1 MTNRAIEHGA
11 DTRSPMRIRI
21 GQMFRVPAS
30 RRTSTPGDFY
40 ALSRGRH
47 KTGVNSNRGVF
58 YYATLKDPNGVP
70 RIPAFLLYSDN
81 LRGFTERNPWLDV
94 VDAEDG
100 YALYHGDNRTP
111 GSDPRS
117 ADGNR
122 KILEVA
128 YQYADPGTRALAPPM
143 VLFESA
149 KIPGS
154 SASYRRLVGYGVPRD
169 LRIQSQRSAKG
180 TFTNL
185 VLELVLFS
193 LTTEGEQLD
202 WDWIDRRRDR
212 SLTSEEALS
221 SAPAAWRRWVRY
233 GESELESSRRRVYG
247 AVIRSPAEQAQEANH
262 DDDEIAEAIY
272 RFFSSDAY
280 EFEGLASW
288 VAGQVL
294 GSRSSRGWVTPRVDG
309 GIDFV
314 SRIDLGSGFSKA
326 TVVILGQAKCIKPG
340 TSVSGADLART
351 VARLKRGWI
360 GVVVTTGTF
369 SVKAQQELLADQY
382 PIVLINGSRL
392 AQEVR
397 AEMVRTG
404 LSLSDVLHREAIW
417 YRSNRRVL
425 SPDRIS
431 SGDHWGTQVGAL
443 D

>member
-1 MTNRAIEHGA
+1 
-11 DTRSPMRIRI
+11 MRIQI
-21 GQMFRVPAS
+21 GQILPVPAS
-30 RRTSTPGDFY
+30 RQSSKPGDFY
-40 ALSRGRH
+40 ALSRGAH
-47 KTGVNSNRGVF
+47 KTGVNPNRGVF
-58 YYATLKDPNGVP
+58 YYAEIKDPDDVT

-81 LRGFTERNPWLDV
+81 LRGFSENNPWLDV
-94 VDAEDG
+94 VDAHDG

-128 YQYADPGTRALAPPM
+128 HQYADPDSRALAPPM

-149 KIPGS
+149 RVQGS
-154 SASYRRLVGYGVPRD
+154 SASYRRLAGYGVPRN
-169 LRIQSQRSAKG
+169 LRIQSQRSIRG

-193 LTTEGEQLD
+193 LTAEGEQFD
-202 WDWIDRRRDR
+202 WEWIDRRRDR
-212 SLTSEEALS
+212 SLTSGEALR
-221 SAPAAWRRWVRY
+221 SAPAAWRQWVRL
-233 GESELESSRRRVYG
+233 GDSALEASRRRVYG
-247 AVIRSPAEQAQEANH
+247 ATIRSPTEQIKEASH
-262 DDDEIAEAIY
+262 DDSEVAEEIY
-272 RFFSSDAY
+272 RFFDSNAY

-294 GSRSSRGWVTPRVDG
+294 GPRSSRGWVTPRVDG

-314 SRIDLGSGFSKA
+314 GRLDLGSGFAKT

-340 TSVSGADLART
+340 SSVRGADLART

-369 SVKAQQELLADQY
+369 SVRAQQELLADQY
-382 PIVLINGSRL
+382 PIVLINGTRL

-397 AEMVRTG
+397 AEMVNTG
-404 LSLSDVLHREAIW
+404 LTLTDILHRETAW
-417 YRSNRRVL
+417 YRSNQRVL
-425 SPDRIS
+425 SPDRIGF
-431 SGDHWGTQVGAL
+431 GDHWGTPIGE
-443 D
+443 